1 MLFSKSYVH
10 FLSRQF
16 IDSLHK
22 HKRIPKLAKNI
33 NAITTKTTLFIK
45 HLPSVPNFG
54 TFLLVTETIQIS
66 VTTNHTYIH
75 TYVHIHGNCI
85 VYMYSPPCVFE
96 TTDFTDLYSN
106 SARWYVLF
114 FLIMIALFSNTLI
127 CIH

>member
-1 MLFSKSYVH
+1 MFFQHLFHQQKKSRYKSVLD
-10 FLSRQF
+10 FYNYYLS
-16 IDSLHK
+16 
-22 HKRIPKLAKNI
+22 KNI

-66 VTTNHTYIH
+66 VTTNH

-114 FLIMIALFSNTLI
+114 FLIMIAVFSNTLI